1 MNETRQERKLDLVER
16 YIHEIGRRLPPKQ
29 RADVEAELRSLSMD
43 ALEARRAEAADE
55 TPEAAQVAVLQ
66 ELGAPAEVARRYA
79 AAPRYLIGP
88 RVYDTYLRVA
98 GIVLGAVALG
108 LTISTVVSL
117 WETAPESINI
127 LAVFGGLIVQY
138 LGAAASA
145 LGFTTLIFAI
155 LERTLSE
162 KALADLE
169 DEEKWDPRK
178 LPPVEDPNRIQPAS
192 MIVSIC
198 FTILAL
204 LLFNLFADR
213 LGIIYTQ
220 TEGGWKVI
228 PMLSPTALKTFLPL
242 WNLSCV
248 LTLALDVAVLQQRQW
263 NTTTRL
269 LELGLKGFT
278 LYILVRMLSGPV
290 LWKPFEMAVIEQVLT
305 QVYRWA
311 LIFGIIGTLVEI
323 AQSGYRL
330 IRQR

>member
-1 MNETRQERKLDLVER
+1 MNETKQEQKLELVER

-29 RADVEAELRSLSMD
+29 RTDVEAELRSLIMD
-43 ALEARRAEAADE
+43 ALEAHSAEAADE

-88 RVYDTYLRVA
+88 RLYDTYLRVA

-108 LTISTVVSL
+108 LTVSTVVSL

-127 LAVFGGLIVQY
+127 LAVLGGLIVQY
-138 LGAAASA
+138 LGAATSA

-162 KALADLE
+162 EDLTDLQ

-178 LPPVEDPNRIQPAS
+178 LPPVEDSNRIQPVS
-192 MIVSIC
+192 MVAGIC
-198 FTILAL
+198 FTVLAL

-228 PMLSPTALKTFLPL
+228 PALSPAAIKTFLPL
-242 WNLSCV
+242 WNLSWV

-263 NTTTRL
+263 NTTTRS

-278 LYILVRMLSGPV
+278 LYILVRMFSGPV
-290 LWKPFEMAVIEQVLT
+290 LWKPFEMEVIEQVLT

>member
-1 MNETRQERKLDLVER
+1 MNETKQEQKLELVER

-29 RADVEAELRSLSMD
+29 RTDVEAELRSLIMD

-88 RVYDTYLRVA
+88 RLYDTYLRVA

-108 LTISTVVSL
+108 LTVSTVVSL

-127 LAVFGGLIVQY
+127 LAVLGGLIVQY
-138 LGAAASA
+138 LGAATSA

-162 KALADLE
+162 EDLTDLQ

-178 LPPVEDPNRIQPAS
+178 LPPVEDSNRIQPVS
-192 MIVSIC
+192 MVAGIC
-198 FTILAL
+198 FTVLAL

-228 PMLSPTALKTFLPL
+228 PALSPAAIKTFLPL
-242 WNLSCV
+242 WNLSWV

-263 NTTTRL
+263 NTTTRS

-278 LYILVRMLSGPV
+278 LYILMRMFSGPV
-290 LWKPFEMAVIEQVLT
+290 LWKPFEMEVIEQVLT

-311 LIFGIIGTLVEI
+311 LIFGIIGTVVEI